1 MIAILSIII
10 LLVVV
15 GFALWLLNF
24 LPIVE
29 PYKQII
35 FGIVIFLVVIYIL
48 ELVLGGPAIFSLK

>member
-1 MIAILSIII
+1 MIAILSILI

-15 GFALWLLNF
+15 AFALWLINF

-35 FGIVIFLVVIYIL
+35 FGIVIFLVIIYIL
-48 ELVLGGPAIFSLK
+48 ETVLGGPAIFTLK